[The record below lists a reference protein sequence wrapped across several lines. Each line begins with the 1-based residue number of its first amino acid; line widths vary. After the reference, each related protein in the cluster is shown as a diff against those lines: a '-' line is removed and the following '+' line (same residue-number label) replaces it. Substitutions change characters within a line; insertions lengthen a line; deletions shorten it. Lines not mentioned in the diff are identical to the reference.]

1 MRKSIGSFAVPLFT
15 VFLMLGATSLG
26 YSANTGKITL
36 NFQETDIKAVVQAIG
51 KMTGKTFLLDP
62 RVKGTVDIISSS
74 PVSTSIVYDILIT
87 TLRLHGF
94 TAIETNG
101 VTKIVPEAL
110 AKHYGGPVVKNRT
123 SLRWAPIKGQDM
135 EPTIEPYN
143 GTGKTGMAGDRII
156 TQVYPLTHVSAKE
169 VLSTIKP
176 LVGPTSVAMAF
187 QSSNT
192 LLITDYASNI
202 KRLDEVIANLDI
214 PEQGEVEVIA
224 LKHIYPVDFIEIF
237 EKLYLNRP
245 AGTPPTPQGMSAG
258 SGVVGRFSVIPD
270 MRTNSII
277 VRSNNEYM
285 SARIHELL
293 GKIDVPS
300 ARKDNIRLVKI
311 QHADVKKVAEALN
324 KLIPKT
330 KFKNGKT
337 LPVVVHADVES
348 KSLIISAPEA
358 IYRSLRGV
366 ISELDVRR
374 KQVFLEALIAEVTS
388 DKVSAFGI
396 QWQSLRGFEA
406 NRAPGMTAVGGVN
419 LGPTGSEIGNAGASL
434 TSGSPP
440 GGFTVG
446 LINGAITLADGTVIP
461 NLMALA
467 SALETDT
474 DANILSTP
482 TLLTLDNE
490 VGKIIVGQNVPFL
503 TGSYAPSTGGTTNT
517 VNPFQTIERKDIGL
531 KLTIK
536 PVISD
541 TGTIKLEI
549 FEEVSSLLPFTVQT
563 GTVDIVVNKRS
574 LESTVLVND
583 GQIIVLGGLIKDNVS
598 LSEERVPFFGSI
610 PIIGN
615 LFRHETRQYRK
626 TNLMVFIR
634 PYIIKDVNDSD
645 RFTEKAYNYTIGEQ
659 GEVKA
664 DPHLLLLDVPTPTLP
679 ELDMHDKNGKPAPEV
694 PTSGKSM
701 TEPPP
706 AKAPGPK
713 KSETITQEQKKEP
726 LAKTKEPA
734 QTKKKGLFSWFKSDK
749 KAEPATTPEKTG
761 PATEKPKQIEFEVTE
776 GDWEF

>member
-15 VFLMLGATSLG
+15 VFLMLYATSLG

-94 TAIETNG
+94 TAIESNG
-101 VTKIVPEAL
+101 VTKIVLEAL
-110 AKHYGGPVVKNRT
+110 AKHYGGPVVKNST
-123 SLRWAPIKGQDM
+123 SLRWAPIEGQDM

-143 GTGKTGMAGDRII
+143 GMDKIGISGDRII

-202 KRLDEVIANLDI
+202 KRLNEIIANLDI
-214 PEQGEVEVIA
+214 PEQGEVEVIL
-224 LKHIYPVDFIEIF
+224 LKHIYPVDFIKIF
-237 EKLYLNRP
+237 EKLYLNKP
-245 AGTPPTPQGMSAG
+245 AGAPPTPQGMPAG

-270 MRTNSII
+270 TRTNSII

-285 SARIHELL
+285 SARIHELV

-330 KFKNGKT
+330 KAKT
-337 LPVVVHADVES
+337 GNVLPVIVHADVES
-348 KSLIISAPEA
+348 KSLIISAPEP

-419 LGPTGSEIGNAGASL
+419 LGPTGSELGNAGAAL

-440 GGFTVG
+440 GGFTIG
-446 LINGAITLADGTVIP
+446 LINGAITLADGTIIP

-490 VGKIIVGQNVPFL
+490 EGKIIVGQNVPFL
-503 TGSYAPSTGGTTNT
+503 TGSYAPSTGGTTAT

-583 GQIIVLGGLIKDNVS
+583 GQIIVLGGLIKDNIS
-598 LSEERVPFFGSI
+598 ISEERVPFFGSI

-615 LFRHETRQYRK
+615 LFRHETRQHRK

-634 PYIIKDVNDSD
+634 PYIIKDVHDSD
-645 RFTEKAYNYTIGEQ
+645 RFTKKAYNYTIGEQ

-664 DPHLLLLDVPTPTLP
+664 DPHLLLLDVPTTTLP
-679 ELDMHDKNGKPAPEV
+679 ELEMYDKNGKPAPEV
-694 PTSGKSM
+694 PMSGGESI
-701 TEPPP
+701 TEPP
-706 AKAPGPK
+706 ASKTSGIK
-713 KSETITQEQKKEP
+713 KSETVTQE
-726 LAKTKEPA
+726 PA
-734 QTKKKGLFSWFKSDK
+734 NN
-749 KAEPATTPEKTG
+749 PEK
-761 PATEKPKQIEFEVTE
+761 PKSATENQKQIEFEVTE